1 LLVFVTL
8 QVAPDRT
15 LAEAHALASEVEERS
30 GESGRPPRSTDRVED
45 GDQGN
50 SDEGGKD
57 LASWPPNASRG
68 KRGRRIGLALFLRLG
83 ASASGLRLI
92 YG

>member
-1 LLVFVTL
+1 VRGHRVR
-8 QVAPDRT
+8 VGAR
-15 LAEAHALASEVEERS
+15 RS
-30 GESGRPPRSTDRVED
+30 DAIDRVED

-83 ASASGLRLI
+83 ASAIGLRLI